1 MDDAA
6 YSRVGTV
13 QALATCK
20 TYGFSKQPCDQV
32 DLIAGLGVSGDVHA
46 GATVR
51 HRSRMV
57 VDPGQPNLR
66 QVHLLHGEL
75 LDQLNLEGFAL
86 SPGQLGEN
94 ITTRG
99 IDLLALPR
107 GTVLAVGGAVRL
119 EVTGLRN
126 PCGQIEA
133 FRPGLLGR
141 LARKL
146 GDTTI
151 ERLAGIMAVV
161 QHGGPIAKGDRI
173 EVILP
178 PLPHE
183 NLLPV

>member
-1 MDDAA
+1 MEDTAHSQA
-6 YSRVGTV
+6 GTV
-13 QALATCK
+13 QALAAGK
-20 TYGFSKQPCDQV
+20 TYGFSKQPCGSA
-32 DLIAGLGVSGDVHA
+32 DLIAGLGVAGDVHA

-51 HRSRMV
+51 HWSRMA

-75 LDQLNLEGFAL
+75 LDQLNAEGFAL

-133 FRPGLLGR
+133 FRPGLLAR

-161 QHGGPIAKGDRI
+161 QHGGTIGKGDRI